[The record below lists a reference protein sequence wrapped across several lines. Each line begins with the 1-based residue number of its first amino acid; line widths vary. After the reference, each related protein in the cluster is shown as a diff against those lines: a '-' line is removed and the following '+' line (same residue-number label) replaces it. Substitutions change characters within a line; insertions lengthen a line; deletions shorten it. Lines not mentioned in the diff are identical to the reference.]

1 MYQRLKMNLVT
12 TMAVTGMHK
21 CFYKGSSL
29 QVLIRVQS
37 NCYYW
42 QLACCRACSS
52 VVDVAVFVVGGVVAT
67 AAFVTVFCYIFVL
80 PRSWFLIS
88 NRKLLGSIFKESKIP
103 KKRRKQ

>member
-1 MYQRLKMNLVT
+1 
-12 TMAVTGMHK
+12 MAVTGVHK

-42 QLACCRACSS
+42 QLACCRACSG
-52 VVDVAVFVVGGVVAT
+52 VVDVAVAVFVVGGVVAAAAT
-67 AAFVTVFCYIFVL
+67 ATFLTVVCYIFVL

-88 NRKLLGSIFKESKIP
+88 NRLALYLRNQRS
-103 KKRRKQ
+103 RRKEESNDGAF